1 MSHSWLFVCL
11 LVDYVKVSRKA
22 WVGGLQRI
30 RVQKSNFF
38 RWKCGPW
45 HFLTRHQNIAQKISA
60 EQSSENR
67 YLVFRSTNLQRETTT
82 QQFGSKCSKCS
93 GFLNMGRW
101 VLSLLREAVGVFS
114 ACSSYLRRNS
124 TKPWIVFS
132 PNPPAA
138 HSLEAGA
145 TQIRWFG
152 RTPKTIVNLLL
163 TNSNTFYTWTILYI
177 PWWWKVHK
185 GSHFFTPPVSST
197 SFTISICFATFH
209 DLTKLQ
215 KPCQSSFTGKRI
227 RKDFDWVSLLA
238 GAGSGGAGAGGWGGF
253 EQMAALQPFHIQIHH
268 SIDIDTAHPS
278 PSCQWWCT
286 PLIFMQGST
295 L

>member
-30 RVQKSNFF
+30 RGVQKSNFF

-101 VLSLLREAVGVFS
+101 VLSLLREAGGVFS

-124 TKPWIVFS
+124 AKPWIVFS
-132 PNPPAA
+132 QNPPAA
-138 HSLEAGA
+138 HSLEADA

-163 TNSNTFYTWTILYI
+163 TNSNTFYT
-177 PWWWKVHK
+177 
-185 GSHFFTPPVSST
+185 
-197 SFTISICFATFH
+197 
-209 DLTKLQ
+209 
-215 KPCQSSFTGKRI
+215 
-227 RKDFDWVSLLA
+227 
-238 GAGSGGAGAGGWGGF
+238 
-253 EQMAALQPFHIQIHH
+253 
-268 SIDIDTAHPS
+268 
-278 PSCQWWCT
+278 
-286 PLIFMQGST
+286 
-295 L
+295 

>member
-1 MSHSWLFVCL
+1 MRRWVPSLFV
-11 LVDYVKVSRKA
+11 
-22 WVGGLQRI
+22 
-30 RVQKSNFF
+30 
-38 RWKCGPW
+38 
-45 HFLTRHQNIAQKISA
+45 
-60 EQSSENR
+60 
-67 YLVFRSTNLQRETTT
+67 
-82 QQFGSKCSKCS
+82 
-93 GFLNMGRW
+93 
-101 VLSLLREAVGVFS
+101 EAGGVFS

-278 PSCQWWCT
+278 PSCRWWCT
-286 PLIFMQGST
+286 PLIFMQGSA

>member
-1 MSHSWLFVCL
+1 M
-11 LVDYVKVSRKA
+11 
-22 WVGGLQRI
+22 QRI
-30 RVQKSNFF
+30 PVQKSNFF

-114 ACSSYLRRNS
+114 ACLSYLRRNS

-152 RTPKTIVNLLL
+152 RTPKTIVNLLHTRL
-163 TNSNTFYTWTILYI
+163 
-177 PWWWKVHK
+177 K
-185 GSHFFTPPVSST
+185 
-197 SFTISICFATFH
+197 
-209 DLTKLQ
+209 
-215 KPCQSSFTGKRI
+215 
-227 RKDFDWVSLLA
+227 LLA
-238 GAGSGGAGAGGWGGF
+238 HFTFGFDGSLAFMNCSNVLVHVTLFRTAVF
-253 EQMAALQPFHIQIHH
+253 TNIALV
-268 SIDIDTAHPS
+268 
-278 PSCQWWCT
+278 
-286 PLIFMQGST
+286 
-295 L
+295 